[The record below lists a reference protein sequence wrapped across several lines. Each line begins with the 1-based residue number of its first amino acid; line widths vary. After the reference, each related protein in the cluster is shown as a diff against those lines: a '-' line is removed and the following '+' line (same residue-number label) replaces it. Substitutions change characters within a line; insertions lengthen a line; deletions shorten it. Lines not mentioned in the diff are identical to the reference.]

1 MADPSASAPT
11 PSISELMGG
20 MVMTICISLIFYG
33 VTTAQAYV
41 YYLNSKRD
49 SPWIKTL
56 VASVWIFETIH
67 TAVVLR
73 FLYYMVI
80 ISFGNPQS
88 LALIDWSLGVMCVS
102 EVLILALVEGFY
114 IYRIWILSKRLI
126 ILTVPLVVLLIARLG
141 FTLSTAVYG
150 LLARSWDAFQHTF
163 SSSFSVLMACS
174 FSAVVDGLI
183 AICMMI
189 LLRHKQTGF
198 NRTDNVLRWIM
209 AYSVNTG
216 AISMVVSI
224 VIAIT
229 YSTMQ
234 DSLLFVGLVILTGK
248 LYANSLLGMLNARA
262 LMRQKA
268 NKTDSGLVE
277 LPTFNNRTTS
287 ICSHPT
293 ETFQQKTQEGADEI
307 IKSNTSG
314 DEDQDSVDIL
324 STGKAVE
331 SRGVH
336 VRIEVQH
343 GDV

>member
-114 IYRIWILSKRLI
+114 IYRIWICTIGLISTLDLIGSLKSLS
-126 ILTVPLVVLLIARLG
+126 

>member
-114 IYRIWILSKRLI
+114 IYRIWICTIGLISTLDLIGSLKSLS
-126 ILTVPLVVLLIARLG
+126 

-198 NRTDNVLRWIM
+198 NSRTDNVLRWIM

>member
-1 MADPSASAPT
+1 
-11 PSISELMGG
+11 MGG

-114 IYRIWILSKRLI
+114 IYRIWILSKR
-126 ILTVPLVVLLIARLG
+126 

-198 NRTDNVLRWIM
+198 NSRTDNVLRWIM